1 MLYDDQIKDEVRS
14 RSDIVDVV
22 GQYVHLT
29 KKGANYVGLCPF
41 HNEKTGSFSV
51 SPQRQM
57 YHCFGCGV
65 GGDVFKF
72 IQEYE
77 SVTFPEALKILA
89 ERAGVTLPQDDT
101 SDRARAERDK
111 KQVLLEINKEA
122 ARYYY
127 ANLKG
132 RSGEKGLAYFRER
145 KLSDE
150 TITHFGLGYS
160 NISPDDLVRFLRS
173 KGYKDAQIIEA
184 GLASFDEKRG
194 CHDKF
199 WNRVMF
205 PIMDASGKVIGFG
218 GRVMGQGEP
227 KYMNSPETPVF
238 DKSRNLFGLNYA
250 KSARAGYMILCEGYM
265 DVIAMHQAGYNMAVA
280 SLGTAFTSGQAMILK
295 RYTDTVILSY
305 DSDGPGTKAALRAID
320 ILAEVGIKGK
330 VLDLRPHKD
339 PDEFIK
345 NEGKEAFAERIR
357 NAENTFFFEVRVIQ
371 NSYDMSD
378 PVSKTEFQR
387 SLAGK
392 LCEFTEPL
400 ERENYIEA
408 VAAKFGIVR
417 EDLKALVASVAA
429 EGAVAKVYERPKSGV
444 TQKKSPDDGIRKNQ
458 RLLLTWLTDEPQIF
472 PKVAKWIT
480 PEDFADDL
488 YRSVARELFSG
499 MESGQYNPAQ
509 ILSKFTDEEELRQI
523 AEMFN
528 TNLTQIETPEQ
539 RRKAFRDI
547 ICGVRQAGYERQK
560 KELSPSD
567 PEYLTKT
574 IQGKKDLEKLMHAD
588 ISPDDDS

>member
-1 MLYDDQIKDEVRS
+1 MLYNDQIKDEVRS
-14 RSDIVDVV
+14 RNDIVDVI
-22 GQYVHLT
+22 GQYVSLK

-41 HNEKTGSFSV
+41 HNEKSGSFSV
-51 SPQRQM
+51 SPTRQM

-77 SVTFPEALKILA
+77 NLTFPEALKELA
-89 ERAGVTLPQDDT
+89 DRAGIELPEQQDAGK
-101 SDRARAERDK
+101 ARAERDK

-122 ARYYY
+122 ARYFYS
-127 ANLKG
+127 NLKG

-145 KLSDE
+145 KLSDD
-150 TITHFGLGYS
+150 TIRHFGLGYS
-160 NISPDDLVRFLRS
+160 NISPDDLVRFLRG

-250 KSARAGYMILCEGYM
+250 KTARAGFMILCEGYM
-265 DVIAMHQAGYNMAVA
+265 DVIAMHQAGFNMAVA
-280 SLGTAFTSGQAMILK
+280 SLGTAFTTGQAMILK

-305 DSDGPGTKAALRAID
+305 DSDGPGTKAALRAIE
-320 ILAEVGIKGK
+320 ILTQVGLKGK

-345 NEGKEAFAERIR
+345 NEGKEAFEERLR
-357 NAENTFFFEVRVIQ
+357 KAENTFFFELRVLEG
-371 NSYDMSD
+371 NSDFSD
-378 PVSKTEFQR
+378 PVSKTEFYR
-387 SLAGK
+387 KVAAR
-392 LCEFTEPL
+392 LCEFREPL
-400 ERENYIEA
+400 ERMTYIEA
-408 VAAKFGIVR
+408 SAARYNIPV
-417 EDLKALVASVAA
+417 EDLKNLVADTAA
-429 EGAVAKVYERPKSGV
+429 TGAGV
-444 TQKKSPDDGIRKNQ
+444 KTSEKPRAGTQPRKSPDDGARKNQ
-458 RLLLTWLTDEPQIF
+458 RLILTWLANEPQIF
-472 PKVAKWIT
+472 PKVSSWIT
-480 PEDFADDL
+480 PDDFADDL
-488 YRSVARELFSG
+488 YRKVAREVFDRIKEG
-499 MESGQYNPAQ
+499 NFVPAR
-509 ILSKFTDEEELRQI
+509 ILDLAADEEEQNQI
-523 AEMFN
+523 SAILN
-528 TNLTQIETPEQ
+528 TDLVEIETTDE
-539 RRKAFRDI
+539 RRKAFKEI
-547 ICGVRQAGYERQK
+547 ILAIRHSGYERLK
-560 KELSPSD
+560 KEMGPDD

-574 IQGKKDLEKLMHAD
+574 IQGKKELERLSHAD
-588 ISPDDDS
+588 ISPD

>member
-1 MLYDDQIKDEVRS
+1 MLYNDQIKDEVRS
-14 RSDIVDVV
+14 RNDIVDVI
-22 GQYVHLT
+22 GQYVSLK

-41 HNEKTGSFSV
+41 HNEKSGSFNV

-77 SVTFPEALKILA
+77 NLTFPEALKELA
-89 ERAGVTLPQDDT
+89 DRAGIALPEEGDP
-101 SDRARAERDK
+101 AKAKAERDK

-122 ARYYY
+122 ARYFYS
-127 ANLKG
+127 NLKG
-132 RSGEKGLAYFRER
+132 NSGAKGLAYFRER
-145 KLSDE
+145 KLSDD
-150 TITHFGLGYS
+150 TIRHFGLGYS
-160 NISPDDLVRFLRS
+160 NISPDDLVKHLRS

-265 DVIAMHQAGYNMAVA
+265 DVIAMHQAGFNMAVA
-280 SLGTAFTSGQAMILK
+280 SLGTAFTTGQAMILK
-295 RYTDTVILSY
+295 RYVDTVILSY
-305 DSDGPGTKAALRAID
+305 DSDGPGTKAALRAIE
-320 ILAEVGIKGK
+320 ILSEVGIKGK

-345 NEGKEAFAERIR
+345 NEGKEAFEERLR
-357 NAENTFFFEVRVIQ
+357 NAENTFFFQVRVME
-371 NSYDMSD
+371 SRYDFSD
-378 PVSKTEFQR
+378 PVTKTEFYR
-387 SLAGK
+387 ELAAK
-392 LCEFTEPL
+392 LCEFREPL
-400 ERENYIEA
+400 ERQNYIEA
-408 VAAKFGIVR
+408 VAARYNIPV
-417 EDLKALVASVAA
+417 EDLKSMVASTAA
-429 EGAVAKVYERPKSGV
+429 RGVPVKNAEKPKTGV
-444 TQKKSPDDGIRKNQ
+444 TAKKSPDDGPRKNQ
-458 RLLLTWLTDEPQIF
+458 RLLLTWLASEPHIF
-472 PKVAKWIT
+472 PKVSEWIS
-480 PEDFADDL
+480 PEDFSDDL
-488 YRSVARELFSG
+488 YRKVAKEVFDRIKEGSFV
-499 MESGQYNPAQ
+499 PAK
-509 ILSKFTDEEELRQI
+509 ILDLAQDEEEQNQI
-523 AEMFN
+523 AEILN
-528 TNLTQIETPEQ
+528 TELVEITSQDE
-539 RRKAFRDI
+539 RRKAFKDI
-547 ICGVRQAGYERQK
+547 ILAIRHSGYERQK
-560 KELSPSD
+560 KELKPDD

-574 IQGKKDLEKLMHAD
+574 IQGKKELERLARAD
-588 ISPDDDS
+588 ISPDQ

>member
-345 NEGKEAFAERIR
+345 NEGKEAFEQRIKG
-357 NAENTFFFEVRVIQ
+357 AQNTFFFRVRILE
-371 NSYDMSD
+371 NGYDFSD
-378 PVSKTEFQR
+378 PVSKTEFYR
-387 SLAGK
+387 KLAAM
-392 LCEFTEPL
+392 LCEFSEPL
-400 ERENYIEA
+400 ERQNYIEA
-408 VAAKFGIVR
+408 VASKYNIPQ
-417 EDLKALVASVAA
+417 EDLKGLVAQMAA
-429 EGAVAKVYERPKSGV
+429 RGMGDKLQEKPRTAVAKKA
-444 TQKKSPDDGIRKNQ
+444 PDDGVKKNQ
-458 RLLLTWLTDEPQIF
+458 RLLLTWLASEPGIF
-472 PKVAKWIT
+472 PKVRAWVG
-480 PEDFADDL
+480 PQDFADDL
-488 YRSVARELFSG
+488 YRRVASEVFERIAAGDFV
-499 MESGQYNPAQ
+499 PAK
-509 ILSKFTDEEELRQI
+509 ILDLAADDEEQRQI
-523 AEMFN
+523 AEILN
-528 TNLTQIETPEQ
+528 TELVEIVTPDE
-539 RRKAFRDI
+539 RKKAFREI
-547 ICGVRQAGYERQK
+547 IYAVRHSGYERQK
-560 KELSPSD
+560 KELALDDS
-567 PEYLTKT
+567 EYLTKT
-574 IQGKKDLEKLMHAD
+574 IQAKKELERLSHAD
-588 ISPDDDS
+588 ISPDD